1 VHEFSL
7 YEEMQIIAVAVDPPV
22 TKDEARR
29 SVDATARVDYEVRA
43 FEQLQLLANLNA
55 FARDT

>member
-1 VHEFSL
+1 
-7 YEEMQIIAVAVDPPV
+7 MQIIAVAVDPPV